1 MAADDLM
8 QIRITAD
15 FKEAE
20 GAFLKMAKVAT
31 AFESDF
37 KRIAGG
43 LNKEFNKI
51 NGMAELFGNSTNVVK
66 DKMDALKR
74 SMEQLMT
81 LGLKPMNPEVQ
92 KLKAQYDAL
101 AASIVHTTQE
111 TTKVSKAT
119 KEAGNSVKKSNMQW
133 TNWALVLQDLPY
145 GFRGIQNNLPALMGG
160 IAGMAGPLYLVGS
173 AIIALFTAWDQ
184 GSFKAEQAID
194 RVAEAH
200 KRNTEVLTKGAEAE
214 AEALVEMRKMSV
226 VFDGVRD
233 GTITAEAALKTYN
246 ETYGETWGIAKG
258 VNEAEDSFIKKSS
271 MYVKATALRAMANEK
286 YAQAQEAFKTGR
298 LAAGEDQTS
307 FLTKFAAGM
316 DALDQVGIMGL
327 DGVSLTKFAKAFTKN
342 YAESQKVLVN
352 DIKNLSASAFEML
365 MSQGAD
371 FEKEANKMLSDAGI
385 KPTGKGKKGAGAKAG
400 AVKDNFALDSLRAKQ
415 KAYKDDIYAFRAY
428 GILII
433 NEEERLAVARAKA
446 DGTYEKNKKEL
457 HARYDADRL
466 TNNNLFEQN
475 LNKVLDANAKIRVA
489 IEKKELD
496 EKEKARKAA
505 ADAAQKI
512 NDRNLQNALTAL
524 KIESDVAIKIANASG
539 KTTAADRIKILENYK
554 SKLYELASTGGY
566 TAEQFDKIS
575 DALVNVDAAIAG
587 SQDKVKS
594 FNITWIDTINNINSV
609 IMDFINNSMA
619 ALGES
624 IGKAL
629 AGENIDV
636 INVFGS
642 LLADALTQIGKQ
654 LIAFAT
660 ASLFA
665 WALLKSNNPITAAA
679 ALVAGIAA
687 VAAGS
692 FMKSRLEQDRSPKK
706 FANGG
711 IISGPTMG
719 LMGEYPGAKTNPEVV
734 APLDKL
740 KSMMGGGGGGE
751 FVLRGNDLVLA
762 MQRSNSSLKLRRG

>member
-1 MAADDLM
+1 
-8 QIRITAD
+8 
-15 FKEAE
+15 
-20 GAFLKMAKVAT
+20 
-31 AFESDF
+31 
-37 KRIAGG
+37 
-43 LNKEFNKI
+43 
-51 NGMAELFGNSTNVVK
+51 MAELFGNSTNVVK

-81 LGLKPMNPEVQ
+81 LGLQPMNPQVQ

-119 KEAGNSVKKSNMQW
+119 KQAGDSVKKSNMQW

-226 VFDGVRD
+226 IFDGVRD

-352 DIKNLSASAFEML
+352 DIKNLSASSFDLL
-365 MSQGAD
+365 MAQGAN

-385 KPTGKGKKGAGAKAG
+385 KPTGKGKKGAGAGG

-415 KAYKDDIYAFRAY
+415 KAYKDDIYLFRDY
-428 GILII
+428 GNLII
-433 NEEERLAVARAKA
+433 NEEERIAVARAMA
-446 DGTYEKNKKEL
+446 DGTYEKNKKDLRE
-457 HARYDADRL
+457 RYQSDRIA
-466 TNNNLFEQN
+466 NDKLFEEK
-475 LNKVLDANAKIRVA
+475 LNTILDENAKKRIA
-489 IEKKELD
+489 AE
-496 EKEKARKAA
+496 EKEFKRNQDSIKANIDFETKIYRDSNRIWDQIQKEKSDAQVKYTRDYINKLNEQLRVELKLHKNNVLLQQEDVKNKIDQLKFLQFFAA
-505 ADAAQKI
+505 GNVAATELINSAIMKLTGTMAGFGKISAVISTVLGDTLQSAFEGIGETIGQLIATGKFDFSILGNILADALIQ
-512 NDRNLQNALTAL
+512 
-524 KIESDVAIKIANASG
+524 
-539 KTTAADRIKILENYK
+539 
-554 SKLYELASTGGY
+554 
-566 TAEQFDKIS
+566 
-575 DALVNVDAAIAG
+575 
-587 SQDKVKS
+587 
-594 FNITWIDTINNINSV
+594 
-609 IMDFINNSMA
+609 
-619 ALGES
+619 

-629 AGENIDV
+629 IMYSALVKAAKEALEKGKFKAGLV
-636 INVFGS
+636 VGV
-642 LLADALTQIGKQ
+642 LAIAAGVALK
-654 LIAFAT
+654 
-660 ASLFA
+660 ASL
-665 WALLKSNNPITAAA
+665 N
-679 ALVAGIAA
+679 
-687 VAAGS
+687 
-692 FMKSRLEQDRSPKK
+692 KK
-706 FANGG
+706 KDSGVQAFANGG
-711 IISGPTMG
+711 VISGPTMG
-719 LMGEYPGAKTNPEVV
+719 LMGEYPGARSNPEIV

-740 KSMMGGGGGGE
+740 KNLIGGGGGTLE
-751 FVLRGNDLVLA
+751 ARISGNDLLILMNKA
-762 MQRSNSSLKLRRG
+762 QRNNNLSF

>member
-31 AFESDF
+31 AFETDF
-37 KRIAGG
+37 RRISSG

-81 LGLKPMNPEVQ
+81 LGLQPMNPQVQ

-119 KEAGNSVKKSNMQW
+119 KQAGDSVKKSNMQW

-226 VFDGVRD
+226 IFDGVRD

-352 DIKNLSASAFEML
+352 DIKNLSASSFDAL
-365 MSQGAD
+365 MAQGAD
-371 FEKEANKMLSDAGI
+371 LEKEANKMLSDAGI
-385 KPTGKGKKGAGAKAG
+385 KPTGKGKKGGAGA

-415 KAYKDDIYAFRAY
+415 KAYKDDIYLFRDY
-428 GILII
+428 GNLII
-433 NEEERLAVARAKA
+433 NEEERIAVARAMA
-446 DGTYEKNKKEL
+446 DGTYEKNKKDLRE
-457 HARYDADRL
+457 RYQSDRIA
-466 TNNNLFEQN
+466 NDKLFEEK
-475 LNKVLDANAKIRVA
+475 LNTILDENAKKRIA
-489 IEKKELD
+489 AE
-496 EKEKARKAA
+496 EKEFKRNQDSIKANIDFETKIYRDSNRIWDQIQKEKSDAQVKYTRDYINKLNEQLRVELKLHKNNVLLQQEDVKNKIDQLKFLQFFAA
-505 ADAAQKI
+505 GNVAATELINSAIMKLTGTMAGFGKISAVISTVLGDTLQSAFEGIGETIGQLIATGKFDFSILGNILADALIQ
-512 NDRNLQNALTAL
+512 
-524 KIESDVAIKIANASG
+524 
-539 KTTAADRIKILENYK
+539 
-554 SKLYELASTGGY
+554 
-566 TAEQFDKIS
+566 
-575 DALVNVDAAIAG
+575 
-587 SQDKVKS
+587 
-594 FNITWIDTINNINSV
+594 
-609 IMDFINNSMA
+609 
-619 ALGES
+619 

-629 AGENIDV
+629 IMYSALVKAAKEALEKGKFKAGLV
-636 INVFGS
+636 VGV
-642 LLADALTQIGKQ
+642 LAIAAGVALK
-654 LIAFAT
+654 
-660 ASLFA
+660 ASL
-665 WALLKSNNPITAAA
+665 N
-679 ALVAGIAA
+679 
-687 VAAGS
+687 
-692 FMKSRLEQDRSPKK
+692 KK
-706 FANGG
+706 KDSGVQAFANGG
-711 IISGPTMG
+711 VISGPTMG
-719 LMGEYPGAKTNPEVV
+719 LMGEYPGARSNPEIV

-740 KSMMGGGGGGE
+740 KNLIGGGGGTLE
-751 FVLRGNDLVLA
+751 ARISGNDLLILMNKA
-762 MQRSNSSLKLRRG
+762 QRNNNLSF

>member
-31 AFESDF
+31 AFETDF
-37 KRIAGG
+37 RRISSG

-81 LGLKPMNPEVQ
+81 LGLQPMNPQVQ

-119 KEAGNSVKKSNMQW
+119 KQAGDSVKKSNMQW

-226 VFDGVRD
+226 IFDGVRD

-352 DIKNLSASAFEML
+352 DIKNLSASSFDAL
-365 MSQGAD
+365 MAQGAD
-371 FEKEANKMLSDAGI
+371 LEKEANKMLSDAGI
-385 KPTGKGKKGAGAKAG
+385 KPTGKGKKGGAGA

-415 KAYKDDIYAFRAY
+415 KAYKDDIYLFRDY
-428 GILII
+428 GNLII
-433 NEEERLAVARAKA
+433 NEEERIAVARAMA
-446 DGTYEKNKKEL
+446 DGTYEKNKKDLRE
-457 HARYDADRL
+457 RYQSDRIA
-466 TNNNLFEQN
+466 NDKLFEEK
-475 LNKVLDANAKIRVA
+475 LNTILDENAKKRIA
-489 IEKKELD
+489 AE
-496 EKEKARKAA
+496 EKEFKRNQDSIKANIDFETKIYRDSNRIWDQIQKEKSDAQVKYTRDYINKLNEQLRVELKLHKNNVLLQQEDVKNKIDQLKFLQFFAA
-505 ADAAQKI
+505 GNVAATELINSAIMKLTGTMAGFGKISAVISTVLGDTLQSAFEGIGETIGQLIATGKFDFSILGNILADALIQ
-512 NDRNLQNALTAL
+512 
-524 KIESDVAIKIANASG
+524 
-539 KTTAADRIKILENYK
+539 
-554 SKLYELASTGGY
+554 
-566 TAEQFDKIS
+566 
-575 DALVNVDAAIAG
+575 
-587 SQDKVKS
+587 
-594 FNITWIDTINNINSV
+594 
-609 IMDFINNSMA
+609 
-619 ALGES
+619 

-629 AGENIDV
+629 IMYSALVKAAKEALEKGKFKAGLV
-636 INVFGS
+636 VGV
-642 LLADALTQIGKQ
+642 LAIAAGVALK
-654 LIAFAT
+654 
-660 ASLFA
+660 ASL
-665 WALLKSNNPITAAA
+665 N
-679 ALVAGIAA
+679 
-687 VAAGS
+687 
-692 FMKSRLEQDRSPKK
+692 KK
-706 FANGG
+706 KDSGVQAFANGG
-711 IISGPTMG
+711 VISGPTMG
-719 LMGEYPGAKTNPEVV
+719 LMGEYPGARSNPEIV

-740 KSMMGGGGGGE
+740 KGLIGGNNGGTLE
-751 FVLRGNDLVLA
+751 ARISGNDLLILMNKA
-762 MQRSNSSLKLRRG
+762 QRNNNLSF

>member
-1 MAADDLM
+1 MADNRFDLELGLDFSKVTEALQ
-8 QIRITAD
+8 QIKSQFTGTSAEFQKIANKFKDSFNTMTNAIKLYGMESSQAKTAT
-15 FKEAE
+15 K
-20 GAFLKMAKVAT
+20 
-31 AFESDF
+31 
-37 KRIAGG
+37 
-43 LNKEFNKI
+43 
-51 NGMAELFGNSTNVVK
+51 
-66 DKMDALKR
+66 
-74 SMEQLMT
+74 SMERAMVELT
-81 LGLKPMNPEVQ
+81 KNGIDP
-92 KLKAQYDAL
+92 
-101 AASIVHTTQE
+101 ASIGFQQLSSQIGPLA
-111 TTKVSKAT
+111 SKM
-119 KEAGNSVKKSNMQW
+119 KGAGDSVKKSNMQW
-133 TNWALVLQDLPY
+133 TNLALVVQDLPY

-160 IAGMAGPLYLVGS
+160 IAGMAGPIYFVGS
-173 AIIALFTAWDQ
+173 AIIALFTAWDNGMIKFGNTLTSVELKQ
-184 GSFKAEQAID
+184 KAFNDVLDKSKDSYTEAKTQVMLLND
-194 RVAEAH
+194 QVAEA
-200 KRNTEVLTKGAEAE
+200 A
-214 AEALVEMRKMSV
+214 
-226 VFDGVRD
+226 
-233 GTITAEAALKTYN
+233 
-246 ETYGETWGIAKG
+246 
-258 VNEAEDSFIKKSS
+258 
-271 MYVKATALRAMANEK
+271 
-286 YAQAQEAFKTGR
+286 
-298 LAAGEDQTS
+298 
-307 FLTKFAAGM
+307 
-316 DALDQVGIMGL
+316 
-327 DGVSLTKFAKAFTKN
+327 
-342 YAESQKVLVN
+342 
-352 DIKNLSASAFEML
+352 
-365 MSQGAD
+365 
-371 FEKEANKMLSDAGI
+371 
-385 KPTGKGKKGAGAKAG
+385 GKKDLERK
-400 AVKDNFALDSLRAKQ
+400 AVKDYNDTIGESLGKLKTFKEVQSSLIDQGDKYIDYIFKLNMANTAASKVAEESANMLIASFKKPLDFVNNIDKLFAVQFNMFGDLASAATGTAKKLYESGKENQQEAIQGFGKSAVAAEEVMKIFRQQAKEAKKLLSFGTFDEDKKGGKQ
-415 KAYKDDIYAFRAY
+415 KDNYLLDKLKAQQQAQKDDIYAFRAY

-433 NEEERLAVARAKA
+433 NEEERLAVVRAKV
-446 DGTYEKNKKEL
+446 DGTYLNNKKDL

-466 TNNNLFEQN
+466 TNNNLFEEK
-475 LNKVLDANAKIRVA
+475 LNKVLDDNAKIRVA

-539 KTTAADRIKILENYK
+539 KTTAADRIQILENYK

-719 LMGEYPGAKTNPEVV
+719 LMGEYPGAKTNPEEV
-734 APLDKL
+734 AP
-740 KSMMGGGGGGE
+740 
-751 FVLRGNDLVLA
+751 
-762 MQRSNSSLKLRRG
+762 

>member
-31 AFESDF
+31 AFETDF
-37 KRIAGG
+37 RRISSG

-81 LGLKPMNPEVQ
+81 LGLQPMNPQVQ

-119 KEAGNSVKKSNMQW
+119 KQAGDSVKKSNMQW

-226 VFDGVRD
+226 IFDGVRD

-352 DIKNLSASAFEML
+352 DIKNLSASSFDLL
-365 MSQGAD
+365 MAQGAN

-385 KPTGKGKKGAGAKAG
+385 KPTGKGKKGAGAGG

-415 KAYKDDIYAFRAY
+415 KAYKDDIYLFRDY
-428 GILII
+428 GNLII
-433 NEEERLAVARAKA
+433 NEEERIAVARAMA
-446 DGTYEKNKKEL
+446 DGTYEKNKKDLRE
-457 HARYDADRL
+457 RYQSDRIA
-466 TNNNLFEQN
+466 NDKLFEEK
-475 LNKVLDANAKIRVA
+475 LNTILDENAKKRIA
-489 IEKKELD
+489 AE
-496 EKEKARKAA
+496 EKEFKRNQDSIKANIDFETKIYRDSNRIWDQIQKEKSDAQVKYTRDYINKLNEQLRVELKLHKNNVLLQQEDVKNKIDQLKFLQFFAA
-505 ADAAQKI
+505 GNVAATELINSAIMKLTGTMAGFGKISAVISTVLGDTLQSAFEGIGETIGQLIATGKFDFSILGNILADALIQ
-512 NDRNLQNALTAL
+512 
-524 KIESDVAIKIANASG
+524 
-539 KTTAADRIKILENYK
+539 
-554 SKLYELASTGGY
+554 
-566 TAEQFDKIS
+566 
-575 DALVNVDAAIAG
+575 
-587 SQDKVKS
+587 
-594 FNITWIDTINNINSV
+594 
-609 IMDFINNSMA
+609 
-619 ALGES
+619 

-629 AGENIDV
+629 IMYSALVKAAKEALEKGKFKAGLV
-636 INVFGS
+636 VGV
-642 LLADALTQIGKQ
+642 LAIAAGVALK
-654 LIAFAT
+654 
-660 ASLFA
+660 ASL
-665 WALLKSNNPITAAA
+665 N
-679 ALVAGIAA
+679 
-687 VAAGS
+687 
-692 FMKSRLEQDRSPKK
+692 KK
-706 FANGG
+706 KDSGVQAFANGG
-711 IISGPTMG
+711 VISGPTMG
-719 LMGEYPGAKTNPEVV
+719 LMGEYPGARSNPEIV

-740 KSMMGGGGGGE
+740 KNLIGGGGGTLE
-751 FVLRGNDLVLA
+751 ARISGNDLLILMNKA
-762 MQRSNSSLKLRRG
+762 QRNNNLSF